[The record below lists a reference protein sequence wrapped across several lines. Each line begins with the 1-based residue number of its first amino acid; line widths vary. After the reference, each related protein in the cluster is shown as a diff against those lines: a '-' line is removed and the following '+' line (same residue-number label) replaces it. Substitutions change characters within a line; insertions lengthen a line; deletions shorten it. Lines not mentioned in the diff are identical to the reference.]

1 MQANDL
7 RYKVG
12 RSFTAASDI
21 SFRLDGAAYH
31 LDIVREIIE
40 QEIMGKPHNSLST
53 LSNNKLHW
61 HLAGFFA
68 ELISTFDCALQA
80 VVAYR
85 DLPIKRHLVTWNR
98 FTKEI
103 KRAGI
108 DCPLVDKSKEVHS
121 SNWFREA
128 KARRVYMAHWG
139 PAFIQSLIANGRVV
153 AIKAANQMNPVEVW
167 TSYLQNMREMVEVA
181 LRTLPK
187 GHILFRD
194 T

>member
-1 MQANDL
+1 M
-7 RYKVG
+7 
-12 RSFTAASDI
+12 
-21 SFRLDGAAYH
+21 
-31 LDIVREIIE
+31 
-40 QEIMGKPHNSLST
+40 
-53 LSNNKLHW
+53 
-61 HLAGFFA
+61 
-68 ELISTFDCALQA
+68 
-80 VVAYR
+80 
-85 DLPIKRHLVTWNR
+85 
-98 FTKEI
+98 
-103 KRAGI
+103 
-108 DCPLVDKSKEVHS
+108 DKSREVHS